1 MSDVLEQAQAAAQQE
16 NWSLLAQCLQ
26 QLGNSSRKLETSAS
40 NSQQVLTWALDVL
53 ELGDFQDRWE
63 IAKVLPHLG
72 TIAIAPL
79 IAIIEDED
87 AELEQRWFAVR
98 ILGNFDRPDAIAT
111 LVELLKTSES
121 EELSSIAADTL
132 ANLGS
137 SAIASLTTLL
147 ALEESRLFATSALA
161 QIRQSETIDPL
172 LSVAR
177 DRLPSVRAAAI
188 EGLCSFHDSR
198 IPPVLVEALK
208 DPAVAVRKEAAI
220 ALGLRSYLD
229 GELDLVNLLKPLLS
243 DIHLEVCSAAAIA
256 LGRIK
261 TDAAATVLFE
271 LFQSE
276 ITPVSLQIEALR
288 ALGWMETT
296 TALDYLQKALICSG
310 NLQEK
315 NKNIN
320 PEVEITSH
328 PSSFIPLPSS
338 LVKEIVT
345 ILGRVSNPELKP
357 QAAETLIELL
367 KAKHPAVVGEVKQAL
382 ALGLGQLGDMK
393 AIKPLIEMLAD
404 ADSSIRFHCI
414 AALKQLAPQQAY
426 QQLKN
431 LVKQDNL
438 GQDLKQGIAIALQE
452 WGNAQSVST

>member
-16 NWSLLAQCLQ
+16 DWSLLAQCLQ
-26 QLGNSSRKLETSAS
+26 QLGNGDKKLGFSDSDSE
-40 NSQQVLTWALDVL
+40 QVLTLALEVL

-63 IAKVLPHLG
+63 IAKVLPNLG

-87 AELEQRWFAVR
+87 ADLEQRWFAVR
-98 ILGNFDRPDAIAT
+98 ILGNFDRPEAIAT

-121 EELSSIAADTL
+121 EELGSIAADTL
-132 ANLGS
+132 ANLEP
-137 SAIASLTTLL
+137 SAIASLTSLLTL
-147 ALEESRLFATSALA
+147 EDSRLFATSALA
-161 QIRQSETIDPL
+161 QIRQPETIDPL

-243 DIHLEVCSAAAIA
+243 DIRLEVGSAAAIA

-261 TDAAATVLFE
+261 TDTAAAALFE

-276 ITPVSLQIEALR
+276 ITPDSMQIEAVR

-296 TALDYLQKALICSG
+296 TALHYLQQLLIGSG
-310 NLQEK
+310 QLPEK
-315 NKNIN
+315 ERNIN
-320 PEVEITSH
+320 PELEKFSQ
-328 PSSFIPLPSS
+328 PSSLFSLPSS
-338 LVKEIVT
+338 LTKEIVT
-345 ILGRVSNPELKP
+345 ILGRVSNPNLKT
-357 QAAETLIELL
+357 QAADILIELL
-367 KAKHPAVVGEVKQAL
+367 KSANPPLAGNVKQSI
-382 ALGLGQLGDMK
+382 ALGLGHLGNIN
-393 AIKPLIEMLAD
+393 ALEPLIEMLAD

-414 AALKQLAPQQAY
+414 VALKKLAPDLAR
-426 QQLKN
+426 QQLEN
-431 LVKQDNL
+431 LVNQENL
-438 GQDLKQGIAIALQE
+438 RQNLKQGIAIALQE
-452 WGNAQSVST
+452 W